1 MNLKPL
7 RKYLKFNKQEKL
19 CYIIIID
26 LSRNLKVYT
35 LYIIYIY
42 TRDLISYI
50 YITYLTVYLNTLK
63 RSIRKSCTGDLS
75 QICSYI

>member
-26 LSRNLKVYT
+26 LSRNLKVYFI
-35 LYIIYIY
+35 YYIY

-50 YITYLTVYLNTLK
+50 YIYITYLTVYLNTF
-63 RSIRKSCTGDLS
+63 
-75 QICSYI
+75 